1 MIGRTNFA
9 HSEILSFTLLIG
21 RRKFFHSELLSFV
34 FLNDYVRVDSVRI
47 IFIMISVDIL
57 STYEMKLHSTFQLEH
72 CIAFVNP
79 HPFSLY
85 YYYVTLKLW
94 QMLCRH
100 YTKGASHSQWPKV
113 LYVISSP
120 SAFKILLLL
129 LLLFLLLLL
138 LPIITT
144 AKYTVLR
151 YLQGIW
157 FQDRGKR
164 NKQKYKRA
172 VDVLDP

>member
-1 MIGRTNFA
+1 MWDVQEPTHYSQRVRHVPG
-9 HSEILSFTLLIG
+9 LSSKRWPAWFESYSLQ
-21 RRKFFHSELLSFV
+21 FPWV
-34 FLNDYVRVDSVRI
+34 
-47 IFIMISVDIL
+47 ISVTMRWNYPPRFSWNTASRSLIL
-57 STYEMKLHSTFQLEH
+57 IYFHYYY
-72 CIAFVNP
+72 
-79 HPFSLY
+79 Y

-113 LYVISSP
+113 FYVISSS
-120 SAFKILLLL
+120 SAFQILLL

-144 AKYTVLR
+144 AQYTVLT

-157 FQDRGKR
+157 FQDRGKS
-164 NKQKYKRA
+164 NKQKYKR
-172 VDVLDP
+172 VVNVLDP